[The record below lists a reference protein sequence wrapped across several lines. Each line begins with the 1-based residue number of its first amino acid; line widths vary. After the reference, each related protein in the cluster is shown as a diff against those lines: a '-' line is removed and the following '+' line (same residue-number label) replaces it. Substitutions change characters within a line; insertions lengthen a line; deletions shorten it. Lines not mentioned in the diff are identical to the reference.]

1 MLMPLKKYLKVSGAG
16 KMFNGNLNFTKKK
29 KEDMSP
35 AKPPYF
41 LSLGF
46 ITHDLAKGNKEIIG
60 GASAYSAILARN
72 FGLDSAIVTSIGQDF
87 QDFDSLKGVWLAYQ
101 TGKRTTTFINK
112 TFKKSFIK
120 SASQKGR
127 ENISEG
133 RVQYVTGV
141 AERIREETIP
151 EDWFSAEIVYI
162 CPVLGELE
170 EEIIKRFE
178 GSMIGVAPQGWL
190 RSVGEGG
197 RIEKKRW
204 EKANDVLS
212 RVDFVIASE
221 EDVFA
226 EDVPRYVEL
235 SNIFVL
241 TRGSKGAELYW
252 DKGKRHE
259 HIPAFESEEV
269 DATGAGDRFGAA
281 FLLRYYETK
290 DVHKAAVFASCAAS
304 FVVEKEGVEGV
315 PCREEV
321 EKRMEKEGRDFLS
334 IK

>member
-1 MLMPLKKYLKVSGAG
+1 MPLKKYLKVSGAG

-46 ITHDLAKGNKEIIG
+46 ITHDLAKGNKEII
-60 GASAYSAILARN
+60 
-72 FGLDSAIVTSIGQDF
+72 
-87 QDFDSLKGVWLAYQ
+87 
-101 TGKRTTTFINK
+101 TTTFINK

-212 RVDFVIASE
+212 RVDRA
-221 EDVFA
+221 
-226 EDVPRYVEL
+226 
-235 SNIFVL
+235 
-241 TRGSKGAELYW
+241 
-252 DKGKRHE
+252 DKGQ
-259 HIPAFESEEV
+259 
-269 DATGAGDRFGAA
+269 
-281 FLLRYYETK
+281 
-290 DVHKAAVFASCAAS
+290 
-304 FVVEKEGVEGV
+304 
-315 PCREEV
+315 
-321 EKRMEKEGRDFLS
+321 
-334 IK
+334 